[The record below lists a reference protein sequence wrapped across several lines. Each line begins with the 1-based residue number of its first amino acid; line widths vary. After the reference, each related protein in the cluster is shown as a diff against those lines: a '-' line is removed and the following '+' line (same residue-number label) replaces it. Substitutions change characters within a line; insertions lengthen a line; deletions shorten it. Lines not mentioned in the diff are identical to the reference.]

1 MNQLPN
7 KVNSERRNFLKLLLI
22 SSGAFLLGL
31 LGRSFKPVT
40 KFFSGHSF
48 EVNNASASPSRLES
62 AKRAGG
68 SAQAGPEPFCS
79 SDVSPLIEGSGP
91 APPKGHELETD
102 FKNFKVIEKKDSM
115 VFIDKKANEEI
126 LILDWGAVD
135 TDKDK

>member
-7 KVNSERRNFLKLLLI
+7 NLNPERRNFLKLLLLGG
-22 SSGAFLLGL
+22 GAFSLGL

-48 EVNNASASPSRLES
+48 EVNSS
-62 AKRAGG
+62 
-68 SAQAGPEPFCS
+68 SAQVNSEPPCS
-79 SDVSPLIEGSGP
+79 SDVSPLIKGSGP
-91 APPKGHELETD
+91 ALPKGDEKEAD
-102 FKNFKVIEKKDSM
+102 FENFKVIEKKESM